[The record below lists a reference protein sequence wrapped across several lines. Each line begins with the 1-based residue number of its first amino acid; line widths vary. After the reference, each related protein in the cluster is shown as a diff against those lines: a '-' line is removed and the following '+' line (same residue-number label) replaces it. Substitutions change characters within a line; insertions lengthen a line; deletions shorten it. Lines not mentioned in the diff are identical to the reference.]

1 MLNIYNLE
9 KISIKFRLGKDL
21 EALSKLAKT
30 LKKYSDNINKGLVL
44 EYKELRALNEI
55 NECLSKKNYIRV
67 ADIIDYEL

>member
-44 EYKELRALNEI
+44 EDKELRALNEI

>member
-30 LKKYSDNINKGLVL
+30 LNKYTKNINKGLVL
-44 EYKELRALNEI
+44 EDEELRALNEI
-55 NECLSKKNYIRV
+55 NECLSKKDYIRV